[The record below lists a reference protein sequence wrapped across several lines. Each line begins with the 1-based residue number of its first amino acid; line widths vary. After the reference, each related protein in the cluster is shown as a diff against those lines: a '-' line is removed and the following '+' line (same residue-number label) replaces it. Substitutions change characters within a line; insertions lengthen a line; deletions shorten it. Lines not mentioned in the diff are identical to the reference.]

1 MKGDRMRISKAQYK
15 NEAGFVTGMMLF
27 MLAIFTV
34 VGVSAIMISL
44 TEMRIASNDQFSKI
58 AFYGA
63 EAARGY
69 VPIQS
74 DLYGAD
80 NIIVNAALNFPN
92 NNDSSEKTTLGPH
105 QEFNGDVMFIG
116 SSIPPRESGY
126 EVGTFRAHRYQMTC
140 NGYGPRNSRGQVE
153 AGFYR
158 IGF

>member
-1 MKGDRMRISKAQYK
+1 MLTAQNK
-15 NEAGFVTGMMLF
+15 TEAGFVTGMMLF

-44 TEMRIASNDQFSKI
+44 TEMLIASNDQFSKI

-74 DLYGAD
+74 DLYGAN
-80 NIIVNAALNFPN
+80 NIIENAALNFPN
-92 NNDSSEKTTLGPH
+92 NDDTSEKTALGPY

-116 SSIPPRESGY
+116 SSLPPRGSGY

-140 NGYGPRNSRGQVE
+140 NGFGPKIHEVKSRRGSIE
-153 AGFYR
+153 
-158 IGF
+158 

>member
-1 MKGDRMRISKAQYK
+1 MTPSVVGLK
-15 NEAGFVTGMMLF
+15 NEAGIVTGMMLF

-34 VGVSAIMISL
+34 LGVSAIVISIN
-44 TEMRIASNDQFSKI
+44 EMQLASNDQFYKI

-69 VPIQS
+69 VPRNT

-80 NIIVNAALNFPN
+80 NTITDEAITFP
-92 NNDSSEKTTLGPH
+92 DSTDDTVRQTIGSD
-105 QEFNGDVMFIG
+105 QEFNGEVMFNG
-116 SSIPPRESGY
+116 SSLPPRGSGF

-140 NGYGPRNSRGQVE
+140 NGYGPRNSETQIE

>member
-1 MKGDRMRISKAQYK
+1 MPKAQYK
-15 NEAGFVTGMMLF
+15 KDAGFVTGMMLI
-27 MLAIFTV
+27 MLATFTV
-34 VGVSAIMISL
+34 VGLSAIMISL
-44 TEMRIASNDQFSKI
+44 TEMRIASNDQFTKI

-80 NIIVNAALNFPN
+80 NIIENSALNFPN
-92 NNDSSEKTTLGPH
+92 NSDTSEKTELGPH
-105 QEFNGDVMFIG
+105 QQFNGDVMFIG
-116 SSIPPRESGY
+116 SSIPPRGSGY
-126 EVGTFRAHRYQMTC
+126 EIGTFRAHKYQMTC
-140 NGYGPRNSRGQVE
+140 NGYGPKNSRSQVE

>member
-1 MKGDRMRISKAQYK
+1 MKLFAVRRN
-15 NEAGFVTGMMLF
+15 NESGFVTGMMLF

-34 VGVSAIMISL
+34 LGVSAIVISI
-44 TEMRIASNDQFSKI
+44 TEMSLASNDQFFKI

-69 VPIQS
+69 VPRNT
-74 DLYGAD
+74 DLYGTD
-80 NIIVNAALNFPN
+80 NVAVNSALSFP
-92 NNDSSEKTTLGPH
+92 DTTDANVRQSIGSD
-105 QEFNGDVMFIG
+105 QEFNGEVMFNG
-116 SSIPPRESGY
+116 SSFPPRESGF

-140 NGYGPRNSRGQVE
+140 NGYGPRDSESRIE

>member
-1 MKGDRMRISKAQYK
+1 MRISETHYK
-15 NEAGFVTGMMLF
+15 KEDGFVTGMMLF

-34 VGVSAIMISL
+34 VGVSAIMMSL
-44 TEMRIASNDQFSKI
+44 TEMQIASNDQFSKI

-69 VPIQS
+69 VPIHS

-80 NIIVNAALNFPN
+80 NIIENAALNFPN
-92 NNDSSEKTTLGPH
+92 NDDTTEKTTLGPY
-105 QEFNGDVMFIG
+105 QEFNGEVMFLG
-116 SSIPPRESGY
+116 SSVPPRGSGF
-126 EVGTFRAHRYQMTC
+126 EVGTFRAHKYQMTC
-140 NGYGPRNSRGQVE
+140 NGYGPKKSRSQVE